1 MGRGILRQRGAIQSV
16 RHRPRGRSQQ
26 FTRFYIL
33 LLHIILSGLAIEI
46 LLLCTIFEKRST
58 ISLLGANHQT
68 ATKTRIVS
76 RRSVRLSRVT
86 TPYSVRGVRPAAAP
100 HPCWS
105 QDQTTPPLPPRS
117 GRTRYL
123 FVGKWNDPR
132 RTFPFGF
139 NIPHPSPT
147 SSPCGSLQSLVMTLR
162 WSVDWRLL
170 HHDGH

>member
-1 MGRGILRQRGAIQSV
+1 MGRGILRQRGVIQSV

-33 LLHIILSGLAIEI
+33 LLHTILSGLAIEMF
-46 LLLCTIFEKRST
+46 LPCTIFEKRST

-105 QDQTTPPLPPRS
+105 QDQTTPPPSKRPPALPVCWKMERPKTNFS
-117 GRTRYL
+117 TRLQHPPLLANL
-123 FVGKWNDPR
+123 FTLRQPAVARDDTSVVRGLAP
-132 RTFPFGF
+132 
-139 NIPHPSPT
+139 PSP
-147 SSPCGSLQSLVMTLR
+147 
-162 WSVDWRLL
+162 
-170 HHDGH
+170 